1 MTRAI
6 ACDLCVIGGGSAGL
20 SVAAGAAQLG
30 LSVVLFERGA
40 MGGDCLNA
48 GCVPSK
54 ALIAAAAA
62 AQATRDA
69 TRFGVHAEAPR
80 IDWSAVKAHVAGVIA
95 EIAPIDSQERFEGL
109 GVTVIREH
117 ARFVD
122 GRTIASASTRVRAR
136 RVVIATGSVAAAP
149 AIPGLDTV
157 SFLTN
162 ETIFDVEDFPRRLL
176 ILGAGP
182 IGVELGQAF
191 RRLGA
196 EVTLLEAATALPRM
210 DEDAARI
217 VLARLTHEGVTVR
230 ERCTA
235 TQIARDSEGVVVTV
249 TDGGGAVSQVRG
261 SHLLL
266 ATGRR
271 PVIDGLDLDKAGVA
285 FTDRGVTTDAFLRTT
300 NPRVWA
306 LGDVAGREAFTHAAG
321 WHASAWVRSVLFKA
335 RTRADAFAIP
345 AVTYCDPEIA
355 QIGLTEAQARAHY
368 GDAAVQTARWDFT
381 HNDRAVAERDTEGF
395 CKLVIDK
402 GGRIL
407 GCVVVG
413 AHAGDVLAPV
423 TLAMAAKLKVRALTS
438 PVIAYPTRSEIW
450 KRAAGAFYTPILFSP
465 RTRALVGLLKHLP

>member
-6 ACDLCVIGGGSAGL
+6 TCDLCVIGGGSAGL

-30 LSVVLFERGA
+30 LSVVLYERGA

-62 AQATRDA
+62 AQSARDA
-69 TRFGVHAEAPR
+69 ARFGVHAGAPR
-80 IDWSAVKAHVAGVIA
+80 IDWPAVKAHVAGVIA

-122 GRTIASASTRVRAR
+122 ARTIASATTKVRAR
-136 RVVIATGSVAAAP
+136 RIVIATGSVAAIP

-162 ETIFDVEDFPRRLL
+162 ETIFHVDDFPRRLI

-210 DEDAARI
+210 DEEAARI
-217 VLARLTHEGVTVR
+217 ALARLTQEGVAVR

-235 TQIARDSEGVVVTV
+235 TAIARDSEGVVVTV
-249 TDGGGAVSQVRG
+249 TDGDGAVSQIRG

-271 PVIDGLDLDKAGVA
+271 AVIDGLHLDTAAIA

-335 RTRADAFAIP
+335 RTRADALAIP

-355 QIGLTEAQARAHY
+355 QIGLTEAQARAQY

-381 HNDRAVAERDTEGF
+381 HNDRAVAERDAEGF

-402 GGRIL
+402 SGRIL
-407 GCVVVG
+407 GCVIVG
-413 AHAGDVLAPV
+413 AHAGDVLAPI
-423 TLAMAAKLKVRALTS
+423 TLAMAAKLKVRALTG

-450 KRAAGAFYTPILFSP
+450 KRAAGAFYTPLLFSK
-465 RTRALVGLLKHLP
+465 RTRTLVNALKYLP